1 MRALKSD
8 RIVKSVVLLLITTLM
23 LLYTPVVSFA
33 AVGDFSLN
41 FVAAAPYSYDHETGG
56 GAYDDGTIGKN
67 ADIVNSLEGSD
78 FAKGDIVTF
87 LVKVT
92 VADTIQAE
100 TDAPQTIVIDLE
112 FDADSTG
119 QSGMAFSDIVR
130 VEVNDGTIEDLIAGE
145 DNTDSGNVGDGG
157 SSATLISENL
167 TGLFDGG
174 TLFGSIEVDD
184 LERGES
190 VIVRVDVRLNY
201 KNSTSPTGNLQ
212 SALANAW
219 LVEINGEPVSTI
231 GRISTGQQTITLKNV
246 DKIYSP
252 SIDVEKYVSVDGGST
267 WEDADSAPGPIL
279 LTGTDPEYKYVI
291 TNTGDIGLTD
301 LTLTDDVLG
310 TITLSGT
317 TLAAGDTMTAYDTGT
332 WGEGLRTNIAT
343 VTGYYEE
350 MDYSDTDPAN
360 YTGADPDIQVVKY
373 VWDGDSWED
382 ANSAPGPTL
391 LSGTTPQFKYV
402 ITNLNGVTLT
412 DVTLTDDILGSITLP
427 KTTLSSS
434 ESMNATAS
442 GTWGEGLQT
451 NIASVSAKYGTSTYT
466 DTDPANYTG
475 ADPDIQVVKSVWDGD
490 SWEDANTAPGPTL
503 LIGTTPQF
511 KYVITNL
518 NGVTL
523 TDVTLADD
531 ILGTIT
537 LPKSTLTSGEV
548 ITVEASGTWG
558 EGLQTNIASV
568 SAKYGTSTFT
578 DTDPANYSGADP
590 DIEVVKSV
598 WDGDSWED
606 ANTAPGPTLL
616 IGTTPQFK
624 YVITNLNGVTLT
636 DVTLADDVLGSITLP
651 KSTLTSG
658 EVMTVEASGTW
669 GEGLQTNIASVSAKY
684 GTSTYTDTDPANY
697 TGADPDIM
705 VVKSIW
711 DGDSWEDANSA
722 PGPSLLTGTTPLFQY
737 VITNLNGVTLTDV
750 TLTDNILGAITLP
763 KSTLAYGESMTVEA
777 TGAWALGL
785 QTNIATVSGSYRGI
799 IYTDTD
805 PASYTGTVPG
815 EDNDPNVVLLKNV
828 DKYSAPTD
836 TPFLYTI
843 TIRNIGDTPF
853 TITKLTDSQ
862 LDPLPAQLQE
872 LIGMKLKVGD
882 SVTRTYELSYAAAG
896 TYPNTAFVEVIDIHN
911 ERAIDTDYE
920 SVNVI
925 EVEGEIVV
933 FGAEMPQTGD
943 KGIDW
948 LAMGALILIAAG
960 CLLFLKSGKK
970 SAANE

>member
-475 ADPDIQVVKSVWDGD
+475 ADPDI
-490 SWEDANTAPGPTL
+490 
-503 LIGTTPQF
+503 
-511 KYVITNL
+511 
-518 NGVTL
+518 
-523 TDVTLADD
+523 
-531 ILGTIT
+531 
-537 LPKSTLTSGEV
+537 
-548 ITVEASGTWG
+548 
-558 EGLQTNIASV
+558 
-568 SAKYGTSTFT
+568 
-578 DTDPANYSGADP
+578 
-590 DIEVVKSV
+590 
-598 WDGDSWED
+598 
-606 ANTAPGPTLL
+606 
-616 IGTTPQFK
+616 
-624 YVITNLNGVTLT
+624 
-636 DVTLADDVLGSITLP
+636 
-651 KSTLTSG
+651 
-658 EVMTVEASGTW
+658 
-669 GEGLQTNIASVSAKY
+669 
-684 GTSTYTDTDPANY
+684 
-697 TGADPDIM
+697 M